1 MTGRSKPSSFS
12 EPLLGASYVT
22 LIGAL
27 ETGGSMRVVSA
38 VEALESNG
46 KDGRMETAQFPNH
59 GELSPTTEVILLAD
73 KMYKREELEHRLWE
87 RRGFLKRLARSDEA
101 A

>member
-1 MTGRSKPSSFS
+1 M
-12 EPLLGASYVT
+12 L
-22 LIGAL
+22 
-27 ETGGSMRVVSA
+27 VVSA

-46 KDGRMETAQFPNH
+46 KDDQMKTALVTNH
-59 GELSPTTEVILLAD
+59 GELSPTTQAILLAD
-73 KMYKREELEHRLWE
+73 KVYKREELEHRLWE